1 VRRAWRPEPSILD
14 YMKQNKITPIYVAAR
29 RPIDIAVLI
38 TEELDETAWDVQ
50 DKVDEGLIPEQA
62 YLDAFSKA
70 RAVAAVGCA
79 LETDPLQAALESVYE
94 AQAATCDLVAI
105 RTAIRDL

>member
-1 VRRAWRPEPSILD
+1 
-14 YMKQNKITPIYVAAR
+14 MKQNKITPIYVAAR

-79 LETDPLQAALESVYE
+79 LKQILSRLRLNPFTKPKRQPAISLQSERRL
-94 AQAATCDLVAI
+94 
-105 RTAIRDL
+105 RDF